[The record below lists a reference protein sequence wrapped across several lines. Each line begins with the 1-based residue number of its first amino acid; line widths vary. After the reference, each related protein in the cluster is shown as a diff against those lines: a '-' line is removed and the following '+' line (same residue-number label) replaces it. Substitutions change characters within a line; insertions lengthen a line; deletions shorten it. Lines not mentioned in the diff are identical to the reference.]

1 LGVGIAA
8 LPEQADGVIVCLGDM
23 PQVDSATMDRL
34 IAGLAPEKGA
44 LIAVPTIE
52 GQRGNPVVWS
62 RRFFPELMTVQ
73 GDIGARQLIA
83 RYSEAVAEVPV
94 SGSATLTDI
103 DTPEALDA
111 VKAELEGA

>member
-1 LGVGIAA
+1 
-8 LPEQADGVIVCLGDM
+8 
-23 PQVDSATMDRL
+23 MDRL

-44 LIAVPTIE
+44 LIAVPAID